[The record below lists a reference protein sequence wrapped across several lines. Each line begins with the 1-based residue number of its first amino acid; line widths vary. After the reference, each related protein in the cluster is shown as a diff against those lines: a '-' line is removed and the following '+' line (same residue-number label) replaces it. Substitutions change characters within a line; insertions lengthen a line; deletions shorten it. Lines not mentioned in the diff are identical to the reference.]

1 MKKLSFFD
9 GLTILSRD
17 QQKNI
22 FGGSEFT
29 HAPIGDGG
37 GGEHCSQT
45 GCEGKSSG
53 QNCIIGGRA
62 GICSLGHCAGT
73 AQLLCY
79 A

>member
-37 GGEHCSQT
+37 GGEH
-45 GCEGKSSG
+45 
-53 QNCIIGGRA
+53 
-62 GICSLGHCAGT
+62 
-73 AQLLCY
+73 
-79 A
+79 